1 MKKRGCFLSIKD
13 GLSEAVHFLK
23 GLMPKP
29 VFDEKRE
36 SSVRKICPVCNKVR
50 GRRGCRLHEMKT
62 VCPRCCADIR
72 NADCEPC
79 SYYNAAEKY
88 NAKKYQK
95 SGGRSFVVEIDEKI
109 EKQVDQALADIEK
122 KRFAEAESSL
132 TPLFKAHPDNHYV
145 NYGMGAFYAFKGENK
160 KAIHHFEKAVEG
172 LPYFV
177 EAHYNLG
184 IAYHKDVDI
193 ALSVTSFRE
202 VVRLGD
208 RDDLMV
214 SEAKKLLASTE
225 RMVRDV
231 NGTDLD
237 TFIRAQNIF
246 KKGVQ
251 LMENGKWEQAIAAYE
266 ETLTL
271 NASTP
276 QPHGNMGLC
285 YARLGKK
292 EDAIKSFDRAL
303 VIDPNYEL
311 ALVNKMHTE
320 RLGSGEVLDAPVRV
334 VEYYKDYHAEN
345 KSYIKELAD
354 EMNIQLEGPG
364 EKP

>member
-1 MKKRGCFLSIKD
+1 MKKK
-13 GLSEAVHFLK
+13 
-23 GLMPKP
+23 
-29 VFDEKRE
+29 
-36 SSVRKICPVCNKVR
+36 CPVCNKVK
-50 GRRGCRLHEMKT
+50 GKRGCRLHEMKT

-79 SYYNAAEKY
+79 SYYSAAEKY
-88 NAKKYQK
+88 HAEKYQK
-95 SGGRSFVVEIDEKI
+95 PGGRSFVVEIDEKI

-122 KRFAEAESSL
+122 KHFAEAESSL
-132 TPLFKAHPDNHYV
+132 TLLLKAHPDNHYI

-160 KAIHHFEKAVEG
+160 KAIHHFKKAVEG
-172 LPYFV
+172 FPYFV

-184 IAYHKDVDI
+184 IAYYKDVNI
-193 ALSVTSFRE
+193 ANFVNSFQE

-208 RDDLMV
+208 PDDFIV

-237 TFIRAQNIF
+237 TFIRAQDIF
-246 KKGVQ
+246 EKGVQ
-251 LMENGKWEQAIAAYE
+251 LMKNGKWEQAIDAYE

-276 QPHGNMGLC
+276 QPHGNLGLC
-285 YARLGKK
+285 YARLGRK

-303 VIDPNYEL
+303 AIDPNYEL
-311 ALVNKMHTE
+311 ALVNKMYTE
-320 RLGSGEVLDAPVRV
+320 NLSPGKVLDSPTRI
-334 VEYYKDYHAEN
+334 VEYYKDYSAEN
-345 KSYIKELAD
+345 KSYIQELAD

-364 EKP
+364 EKKEG

>member
-1 MKKRGCFLSIKD
+1 MKIK
-13 GLSEAVHFLK
+13 
-23 GLMPKP
+23 
-29 VFDEKRE
+29 
-36 SSVRKICPVCNKVR
+36 CPVCNKVK
-50 GRRGCRLHEMKT
+50 GKRGCRLHEMKT

-79 SYYNAAEKY
+79 SYYSAAEQY
-88 NAKKYQK
+88 HAEKYQK

-109 EKQVDQALADIEK
+109 VKQVDQALADIEK

-132 TPLFKAHPDNHYV
+132 TLLLKAHPDNHYV

-160 KAIHHFEKAVEG
+160 KGIHHFKKAVEG
-172 LPYFV
+172 FPYFV

-184 IAYHKDVDI
+184 IAYYKDVNI
-193 ALSVTSFRE
+193 ANFVNSFQE

-208 RDDLMV
+208 PDDFIV

-237 TFIRAQNIF
+237 TFIKAQDIF
-246 KKGVQ
+246 EKGVQ
-251 LMENGKWEQAIAAYE
+251 LMENGKWEQAIDAYE

-276 QPHGNMGLC
+276 QPHGNLGLC
-285 YARLGKK
+285 YARLGRK

-303 VIDPNYEL
+303 AIDPNYEL
-311 ALVNKMHTE
+311 ALVNKMYTE
-320 RLGSGEVLDAPVRV
+320 NLSPGKVLDSPTRI
-334 VEYYKDYHAEN
+334 VEYYKDYSAEN

-364 EKP
+364 EKKEG